1 VAPSDDRHTTWN
13 GASDG
18 LTNFWRM
25 NFRATSTLDI
35 DASLVFVYATRE
47 TQTPG
52 PAGSVTNLCHFGGFW
67 RLR

>member
-1 VAPSDDRHTTWN
+1 
-13 GASDG
+13 
-18 LTNFWRM
+18 M

-47 TQTPG
+47 TQAPG
-52 PAGSVTNLCHFGGFW
+52 PAGSVTNLYHFGGFR